1 MVTDKSPASI
11 LIVSNSGKSMD
22 YFSGL
27 LSGAQ
32 FSPVLCAATAGEAK
46 RILVGTPVDIVII
59 NTPLP
64 DDFGVQ
70 MALDIA
76 GDNTTGVLLFVKS
89 ELYEQVSYRVEDY
102 GILTLQKPNSRQ
114 NIIQSLKLLV
124 ATKVKL
130 KAMQEKAL
138 TLENKMEDIR
148 IINRAKILLIEQY
161 KMSEVQAHRYIE
173 KQAMDT
179 CRKRRDIAENI
190 IRTYEN

>member
-32 FSPVLCAATAGEAK
+32 FSPVLCAVTAGEAK

>member
-1 MVTDKSPASI
+1 MVTEKSPASV
-11 LIVSNSGKSMD
+11 LIVSNPGKSMD
-22 YFSGL
+22 YFSEL
-27 LSGAQ
+27 LSGAL
-32 FSPVLCAATAGEAK
+32 FSPVLSATTAGEAK

-59 NTPLP
+59 NTPLS

-70 MALDIA
+70 FALDIA
-76 GDNTTGVLLFVKS
+76 GNDTTGVLLFVKS
-89 ELYEQVSYRVEDY
+89 ELYEQVSYRVEDF
-102 GILTLQKPNSRQ
+102 GILTLQKPNTRQ
-114 NIIQSLKLLV
+114 NIIQSMKLLV

>member
-1 MVTDKSPASI
+1 MVTEKSPASV

-22 YFSGL
+22 YFSDL

-32 FSPVLCAATAGEAK
+32 FTPVISATTAGEAK
-46 RILVGTPVDIVII
+46 RILVGTPMDIVII
-59 NTPLP
+59 NTPLS
-64 DDFGVQ
+64 DDFGIQ

-76 GDNTTGVLLFVKS
+76 NDNTTGVLLFVKS
-89 ELYEQVSYRVEDY
+89 ELYEQVSYKVEDY

-114 NIIQSLKLLV
+114 NIIQSLKLLI
-124 ATKVKL
+124 ATKAKL
-130 KAMQEKAL
+130 KTMQEKAL

-161 KMSEVQAHRYIE
+161 KMSEGQAHRYIE